1 MKHFPAAVVLALTL
15 IASAQTSVAG
25 EVTTEISPGGIEYV
39 RLYMPDTE
47 DVAIQIAWPTDWVVR
62 EEFNHAVADL
72 GAELIF
78 AGGAEGFPP
87 GEISEVHADLNAQA
101 TVWFTSDHLHA
112 EIIAP
117 KDNLE
122 KAVESTAVHL
132 SAPSMDAAWLERVR
146 QENISI
152 MAEEMSVPINRGYEA
167 LRWAILG
174 DTSFRRALSG
184 NVPEL
189 YTKATREQV
198 LEWHRTAFVRNDAE
212 IVIAGAINA
221 VVAGKAVDTLFS
233 QLPEG
238 KSLAPVTPKADFS
251 PRRILLHVPEAQT
264 STLEF
269 FGPLPPTRMG
279 GEVEDLLLASI
290 LGGSD
295 NSVLFDAVRTGL
307 RASYGFGAGID
318 GYSRELR
325 FLFLAGEVE
334 TGKLAEAE
342 TIVRTAYAE
351 FLKAP
356 QLGDLSALK
365 RPLATHIEQNMRD
378 PITASFPLLV
388 GLLDGQ
394 DPDVILRLTALLE
407 EVTDETLH
415 SRASSAFPSAEDLI
429 VLAVSPDA
437 TALPDACVIKTP
449 PEAVNCR

>member
-1 MKHFPAAVVLALTL
+1 VNNTCSSVALAMILLAGT
-15 IASAQTSVAG
+15 QTSVAA
-25 EVTTEISPGGIEYV
+25 EATSEISPGGVEYV

-47 DVAIQIAWPTDWVVR
+47 DVAIQIAWPDDWVMR
-62 EEFNHAVADL
+62 EGVNQAVADL

-87 GEISEVHADLNAQA
+87 GEVSEVHADLNAVA
-101 TVWFTSDHLHA
+101 SVWVTSDHLHA
-112 EIIAP
+112 EIITP

-122 KAVESTAVHL
+122 KAVESTAAHL
-132 SAPSMDAAWLERVR
+132 SAPSMDAAWFERVR
-146 QENISI
+146 QGNIAT
-152 MAEEMSVPINRGYEA
+152 MAEDMSVPINRGYEA
-167 LRWAILG
+167 LRWIILG
-174 DTSFRRALSG
+174 DTPLRRALSG
-184 NVPEL
+184 HVPEM
-189 YTKATREQV
+189 YSKATREEV
-198 LEWHRTAFVRNDAE
+198 LEWHRTTLVRDGAD

-221 VVAGKAVDTLFS
+221 DVAGKTVDTLFS
-233 QLPEG
+233 RLPEG
-238 KSLAPVTPKADFS
+238 KSVAPISPKADFA

-279 GEVEDLLLASI
+279 GEFEDLLLVFM
-290 LGGSD
+290 LGGND

-318 GYSRELR
+318 GYSRDLR
-325 FLFLAGEVE
+325 FLFLAGDVE
-334 TGKLAEAE
+334 TSKLAEAE
-342 TIVRTAYAE
+342 TIVRAAYAE

-356 QLGDLSALK
+356 QLGDLAARKVSLETK
-365 RPLATHIEQNMRD
+365 IEQNMRD
-378 PITASFPLLV
+378 PIAASWALLM

-394 DPDVILRLTALLE
+394 DPDATLRFSALLE
-407 EVTDETLH
+407 EVTDATLH